1 MSKQEFVSAAKRDS
15 GCSDVIQML
24 KDDETLIPYLSD
36 LIGEIVKGSDDKRK
50 VKLFKFVKWC
60 VKNAGDVGTTVIS
73 TVDAT
78 TAGVID
84 PFSSGDQRNGSS
96 DFLKEINIYL
106 LFKHIVSE
114 YKNKTKERDHY
125 ELENILD
132 RCFIS
137 IFQVLHTDQLVE
149 EEKVTIATSSSA
161 DISAADNVGISQTI
175 AKMLREITEKKIVF
189 AEDVTHL
196 NKRLLE
202 LSPITLDLGED
213 RINVVDISES
223 KVVFDDTTH
232 TQGKIEARIFCY
244 KGIEKNGLIEGSEVY
259 PIVFTVKVNRNQ
271 IPFLKGCYERI
282 RNEHDPYQLYDG
294 SKGDVKF
301 LSMLLRYQSINS
313 SDGDRQSSQQWG
325 VPYKVY
331 KEWYALGAR
340 YECFASPL
348 NCRLMTFSDQET
360 EESPPRFCSLFGD
373 YEGVDAPFGSIG
385 NFFDV
390 NMLSQ
395 GYIISTS
402 GVREIVWCF
411 NPPFIEDLMQK
422 GVEKLIE
429 EMNNVS
435 TSNRHTDKVV
445 SSDNNRQPIA
455 LVVIGVLPNWEDAVA
470 HKLVSN
476 SKYTAYK
483 KKLVRRKYE
492 YESETLFVAPFDSLA
507 FVMHSDAPSIAT
519 TGITPSLKKF
529 QHALDIWSL

>member
-1 MSKQEFVSAAKRDS
+1 MSKTAFASAAKRDS
-15 GCSDVIQML
+15 GCLDVMQML
-24 KDDETLIPYLSD
+24 KEDETLIPYIAD
-36 LIGEIVKGSDDKRK
+36 LIGDIVKGSDDKRK
-50 VKLFKFVKWC
+50 IKLFKFVKWC
-60 VKNAGDVGTTVIS
+60 VKNAGDVGDAVIS
-73 TVDAT
+73 TADAT
-78 TAGVID
+78 TAGIVPPEPEEFPMGD
-84 PFSSGDQRNGSS
+84 PRNGPSN
-96 DFLKEINIYL
+96 FLKEINIYL

-114 YKNKTKERDHY
+114 YKSKSKERDHY

-137 IFQVLHTDQLVE
+137 IFQVLYIDELYGYE
-149 EEKVTIATSSSA
+149 SSDA
-161 DISAADNVGISQTI
+161 RGRDAISQAV
-175 AKMLREITEKKIVF
+175 AKMLKEITEKRIVF
-189 AEDVTHL
+189 SEDVTHL
-196 NKRLLE
+196 NKRLLK
-202 LSPITLDLGED
+202 LSPITLDLGEGK
-213 RINVVDISES
+213 RINVVDIAES
-223 KVVFDDTTH
+223 KVVFETGDSLRG
-232 TQGKIEARIFCY
+232 QGKIEARIFCY
-244 KGIEKNGLIEGSEVY
+244 KGFEKNGLIEGSEVY
-259 PIVFTVKVNRNQ
+259 PIIFTVKVNRNQ

-282 RNEHDPYQLYDG
+282 RNEYDPYSVYDG
-294 SKGDVKF
+294 SKGDVAF

-348 NCRLMTFSDQET
+348 NCRLMTFCDY
-360 EESPPRFCSLFGD
+360 EESPSFRPRLFHRPRFCSLFGSL
-373 YEGVDAPFGSIG
+373 EGVDVPFGSIG
-385 NFFDV
+385 NFFEV

-395 GYIISTS
+395 GYIANG

-429 EMNNVS
+429 EMNNVEA
-435 TSNRHTDKVV
+435 SNRHSK
-445 SSDNNRQPIA
+445 SQMA
-455 LVVIGVLPNWEDAVA
+455 LVVIGVLPNWEDAAA
-470 HKLVSN
+470 HKLVST

-507 FVMHSDAPSIAT
+507 FVMHSDAEN
-519 TGITPSLKKF
+519 GVTPSLKKF